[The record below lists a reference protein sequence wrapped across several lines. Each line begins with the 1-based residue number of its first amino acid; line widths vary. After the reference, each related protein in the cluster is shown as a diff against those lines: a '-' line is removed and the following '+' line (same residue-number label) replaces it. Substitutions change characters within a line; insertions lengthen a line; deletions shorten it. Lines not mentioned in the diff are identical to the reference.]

1 MKVYIIALALLLG
14 LVPQLAYSQNSW
26 SEGQKVIL
34 ITGTASGMGK
44 AFAEQ
49 LIKDGHIVY
58 GGDIQHKKNEY
69 LNTIGGH
76 ALKMDVTKKA
86 QVNKGVKR
94 IIKEQ
99 GRIDVLINNAGYG
112 LYGPVEEVSMS
123 DAQQQFDVNLFGVA
137 RVTQAVLPY
146 MREQKM
152 GRIINISSMGGKIY
166 TGLGAWYHA
175 TKHALEGWSDCLRL
189 EVSELGLDVVIVEP
203 GIINTNFYNVMN
215 KSVQKYAPASNYQ
228 HMFKR
233 LQAANLD
240 PNSMT
245 QPEEIAIM
253 MSEIVKSNAPET
265 RYVKG
270 HLADMLMNFRQE
282 HGDRAYDNL
291 LLNGPSGGQ

>member
-14 LVPQLAYSQNSW
+14 LVPQMAYSQNSW

-76 ALKMDVTKKA
+76 ALKMDVTKKG
-86 QVNKGVKR
+86 QVNRGVKR
-94 IIKEQ
+94 IVKEQ

-112 LYGPVEEVSMS
+112 LFSPVEEVSMR
-123 DAQQQFDVNLFGVA
+123 DAKEQFDVNLFGVA
-137 RVTQAVLPY
+137 RLTKAVLPY

-152 GRIINISSMGGKIY
+152 GRIINISSVGGKVY
-166 TGLGAWYHA
+166 TSLGAWYHA
-175 TKHALEGWSDCLRL
+175 TKHALEGWSDCLRV
-189 EVSELGLDVVIVEP
+189 EVSELGIDVVIVEP
-203 GIINTNFYNVMN
+203 GIINTNFYNVVN
-215 KSVQKYAPASNYQ
+215 EFIEKYAANSNYE

-233 LQAANLD
+233 FKEANFD
-240 PNSMT
+240 FSAMT
-245 QPEEIAIM
+245 LPEEIAVL
-253 MSEIVKSNAPET
+253 MSEIVQTNEPQT
-265 RYVKG
+265 RYLKG
-270 HLADMLMNFRQE
+270 YLAEMLIKFREE
-282 HGDRAYDNL
+282 HGDRAYDDL
-291 LLNGPSGGQ
+291 LLKGILGI